1 MRPRVLITRPEPGAS
16 RTAKRLEEAGFEA
29 VLLPLTVLKRLSF
42 DLPAA
47 PFDALML
54 TSAQALEHA
63 DLDMLPR
70 IPVYAVGGTTAASA
84 EKAGFVNIVTAGG
97 SVASIADLVRRSA
110 KPAARLLYLC
120 GKVRRP
126 ELETALLDAG
136 FQVTAV
142 ETYDAAPAVYADDE
156 LAARL
161 GDAPVAAV
169 ALMSAQAAEHFA
181 GLARNKRFERLFKR
195 SGIVCFSDRIAE
207 ALGRARFFAVS
218 VTEEASEDA
227 LLEHL
232 SKNFLRG

>member
-1 MRPRVLITRPEPGAS
+1 MKPRILVTRPEPGAS
-16 RTAKRLEEAGFEA
+16 RTAKRLEETGFEA
-29 VLLPLTVLKRLSF
+29 VLLPLTVLTRLSF
-42 DLPAA
+42 DLPAG

-54 TSAQALEHA
+54 TSPQALAHA
-63 DLDMLPR
+63 DSDMLPR
-70 IPVYAVGGTTAASA
+70 IPVFAVGGTTAASA

-97 SVASIADLVRRSA
+97 SVGSIAALVRKSA

-126 ELETALLDAG
+126 ELEAALLDAG

-142 ETYDAAPAVYADDE
+142 ETYDAAPAAFTEDE
-156 LAARL
+156 LALRL
-161 GDAPVAAV
+161 GDSPFAAV
-169 ALMSAQAAEHFA
+169 ALMSVQAAEHFS

-195 SGIVCFSDRIAE
+195 SGIVCFSDRIAK
-207 ALGRARFFAVS
+207 ALSNARFLAVS
-218 VTEEASEDA
+218 VTEEASEGA

>member
-1 MRPRVLITRPEPGAS
+1 VRPRVLITRPEPGAS

-29 VLLPLTVLKRLSF
+29 ILLPLTVLKRLSF
-42 DLPAA
+42 DLPAG

-54 TSAQALEHA
+54 TSAQALDHA
-63 DLDMLPR
+63 DPEMLPQ

-84 EKAGFVNIVTAGG
+84 GKAGFANIVTAGG
-97 SVASIADLVRRSA
+97 SVASIAALVRKSA

-126 ELETALLDAG
+126 ELEAALLDAG

-142 ETYDAAPAVYADDE
+142 ETYDAAPAAFTEDE
-156 LAARL
+156 LAAQL
-161 GDAPVAAV
+161 GDSPIAAV
-169 ALMSAQAAEHFA
+169 ALMSAQAAELFVR
-181 GLARNKRFERLFKR
+181 LAANNRFERLFKR
-195 SGIVCFSDRIAE
+195 SGIICFSDRIAE
-207 ALGRARFFAVS
+207 ALSNARFFAVS
-218 VTEEASEDA
+218 VTGEANEGA